1 MNLSLILTKIHT
13 KLPTASLLKLQ
24 RTPAPIPGFLL
35 MTHYLL
41 SRIRSNDSN
50 PDRQHGNAQATGP
63 HQRFAKHEQSKNG
76 TSEDGASDDY
86 WDALRCIH
94 AHARDAKAQHLG
106 RAHGESGHTRPEYS
120 CSVAR

>member
-76 TSEDGASDDY
+76 TSEDGASDDC

-94 AHARDAKAQHLG
+94 AHARDAKA
-106 RAHGESGHTRPEYS
+106 
-120 CSVAR
+120 